1 MKIFSLSL
9 LKVEKD
15 LWFFVFFP
23 VVHLCLRKRY
33 KFSPDAL
40 HEQFATKELFFS
52 PPSSFSR
59 NTPCAAKWK
68 PFSHSDVSTF
78 TCSSLHTTNESGSVV
93 KSLVSKIYWHFFIIL
108 SLHIEIYFNLK
119 LKLNIKAIFHYFSLP
134 TPSMTNCTFKKQTIF
149 FPFIALHCIALIVNK

>member
-9 LKVEKD
+9 RKVEKD

-52 PPSSFSR
+52 PPAPSI
-59 NTPCAAKWK
+59 PHAAAKWK
-68 PFSHSDVSTF
+68 AFLSHWYVSTF

-93 KSLVSKIYWHFFIIL
+93 KSLVREIYYWHFFIIHPPFVL
-108 SLHIEIYFNLK
+108 YIEIYFDFK
-119 LKLNIKAIFHYFSLP
+119 FKLNIKALRRWLVTHDKLHIEKTNIISLRLA
-134 TPSMTNCTFKKQTIF
+134 SH
-149 FPFIALHCIALIVNK
+149 LS

>member
-1 MKIFSLSL
+1 MSNLPQKSFSSPLPHLSL
-9 LKVEKD
+9 EIPHV
-15 LWFFVFFP
+15 
-23 VVHLCLRKRY
+23 
-33 KFSPDAL
+33 
-40 HEQFATKELFFS
+40 
-52 PPSSFSR
+52 
-59 NTPCAAKWK
+59 AAKWK

-149 FPFIALHCIALIVNK
+149 FLSSHCIASHSS